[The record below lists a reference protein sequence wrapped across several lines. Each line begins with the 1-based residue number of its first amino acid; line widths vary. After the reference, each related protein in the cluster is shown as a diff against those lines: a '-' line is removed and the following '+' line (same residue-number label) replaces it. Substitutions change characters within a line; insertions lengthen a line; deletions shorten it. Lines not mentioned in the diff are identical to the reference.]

1 MPPMNVHPLEAPHGS
16 APDLLVVLDPG
27 DELHASLV
35 EAARRFDV
43 RGAMVSGIGA
53 VDDLELGYFALPEKV
68 YVRRTVKHRVEA
80 VSLMGNLSMK
90 DGAPFLH
97 CHGLFTG
104 LDFGAFGG
112 HVFRATASITL
123 EMMVLR
129 TGALRRNPDP
139 TFGLTKLCGEA

>member
-1 MPPMNVHPLEAPHGS
+1 MNVHPLAADDGRP
-16 APDLLVVLDPG
+16 PDLLVVLAPG
-27 DELHASLV
+27 DELHASMI
-35 EAARRFDV
+35 EAARQFDV

-53 VDDLELGYFALPEKV
+53 VDDLELGYFTLPEKV
-68 YVRRTVKHRVEA
+68 YVRRVVTHRVEA

-129 TGALRRNPDP
+129 TGAMRRTPEP
-139 TFGLTKLCGEA
+139 MFGLTRLCGEG